1 MYVLPLI
8 NIFCFSRRAVLF
20 SVSYILYPSFP
31 ATSRIRAI
39 ISPAA
44 PRFPVPQGTG
54 IGVGRGAGLEAGS
67 LQAPHPR
74 HGGDDAP
81 DFFACGLLGKA

>member
-1 MYVLPLI
+1 MCVCPLT
-8 NIFCFSRRAVLF
+8 NIFRFQCQAVGF
-20 SVSYILYPSFP
+20 SVSYMLYLSFP
-31 ATSRIRAI
+31 AASRIRATV
-39 ISPAA
+39 SPAA

-67 LQAPHPR
+67 LQAPR
-74 HGGDDAP
+74 TRYGGDDAP